1 MCYNVSYP
9 IIHERTFRDECK
21 RRSQFA
27 HNSHWNIVY
36 YMVLAIGEWI
46 GGFSSDT
53 TSIYYE
59 AARSRLRIE
68 VLESGSVSIVQA
80 FLLMGNYLQKRDRPN
95 TGYNFIG
102 IAYRVALGL
111 GLHREVST
119 DGGMESFILQQRRLL
134 FWTLYCFE
142 SGFSITTG
150 RPILVSDS
158 FIDIRKPQNLDDSLP
173 VASPSW
179 SVEVDYP
186 TTCSAIIAQARLAV
200 IANKVHNDFLSA
212 RACTDVNHQ
221 VAIVEQRINNWRS
234 SLPTFFFRS
243 DVPKWFLGPR
253 QVVIWKEANIHILLL
268 LAGERHHTEEQ
279 DKADIGAKCQLVAVE
294 TIFDIADFCQ
304 KHADVVHMGLSWYA
318 VYFLLQAIL
327 ALGMH
332 EQKKVDR
339 LASGLA
345 NFELRK
351 ASEQCQSA
359 VSRAW
364 KCLESLCPKNKAATR
379 TMHILERL
387 FGGAG
392 VSDSESDGNAGT
404 HSVGPENGPVPT
416 PVIGGELPHSSFPL
430 AVTEEV
436 TENSFDEF
444 PVQERMDLL
453 SGPSPNGI
461 IGTDFVEND
470 WVGTIDPSLHMFFDN
485 SQNINEIFHGVQ
497 GFPNTSEHE
506 NFDYMTSSMQTVRSA
521 FSKGHSSSSENAPGE
536 QSNWPYLY
544 APK

>member
-1 MCYNVSYP
+1 
-9 IIHERTFRDECK
+9 
-21 RRSQFA
+21 
-27 HNSHWNIVY
+27 
-36 YMVLAIGEWI
+36 MVLAIGEWI
-46 GGFSSDT
+46 IGFSSDA

-80 FLLMGNYLQKRDRPN
+80 FLLMGNYLQKKDRPN

-111 GLHREVST
+111 GLHREVSPDKT
-119 DGGMESFILQQRRLL
+119 VEGFAPQQRRLL

-158 FIDIRKPQNLDDSLP
+158 FINIRKPQNVDDSISM
-173 VASPSW
+173 ASHSRP
-179 SVEVDYP
+179 VEVDYP

-200 IANKVHNDFLSA
+200 IAKKVHNDFLSA

-234 SLPTFFFRS
+234 SLPTFFFAS

-253 QVVIWKEANIHILLL
+253 QVVIWKESNIRILLL
-268 LAGERHHTEEQ
+268 LAGERHHIEEQ
-279 DKADIGAKCQLVAVE
+279 DKAAIGARCQFVAIE
-294 TIFDIADFCQ
+294 TIFDIANFCQ
-304 KHADVVHMGLSWYA
+304 KHIDVVHMGLSWYA

-327 ALGMH
+327 ALGIH
-332 EQKKVDR
+332 EKKKSDR
-339 LASGLA
+339 LASRSASL
-345 NFELRK
+345 ELRN
-351 ASEQCQSA
+351 ASDQCQSA

-364 KCLESLCPKNKAATR
+364 KCLESLSPKNKAATR

-387 FGGAG
+387 FDGAKVPDSELDHGAG
-392 VSDSESDGNAGT
+392 TFSS
-404 HSVGPENGPVPT
+404 GPENGRDST
-416 PVIGGELPHSSFPL
+416 PQVVENGQPHSRLNFSGPINEQL
-430 AVTEEV
+430 
-436 TENSFDEF
+436 TENNFDEF
-444 PVQERMDLL
+444 PVPAEMDLL
-453 SGPSPNGI
+453 SGPSPNDI

-470 WVGTIDPSLHMFFDN
+470 WVGTMDPSLHMFFDN

-497 GFPNTSEHE
+497 GFPNTIEHE
-506 NFDYMTSSMQTVRSA
+506 NFEYMTSSMQTVRSA
-521 FSKGHSSSSENAPGE
+521 FSKGHPSSSENASGE
-536 QSNWPYLY
+536 QLSWPGGTYM
-544 APK
+544 